1 MRLCVV
7 GSGAVGGY
15 FGAKMARAGH
25 DVIFM
30 ARGAHLEAIRRKG
43 LTIRDHKGEW
53 CVRAQAEERGEG
65 LGEMDFVF
73 YAVKTYSNRDAL
85 PLLNTVS
92 GDHAVVLTLQNGV
105 DSAIEIEGAI
115 GRGRVIGGA
124 AYVATALV
132 EPGRIVATG
141 THRRIAFGETTGD
154 VSRVS
159 LRSLLLDTLFKEA
172 DVQSEPVPDGWVPLW
187 EKYIYLAPFAAFTGA
202 ARQPIGP
209 LWSDP
214 DTKALMI
221 AAFKEMEAV
230 AEAERVRVR
239 PGLHKR
245 ILAYVDSL
253 DARVRSSLL
262 IDIEQQKPTEVESL
276 LGGIVRRARRRKVK
290 TPVMDTLY
298 AALRPRPPLPPL
310 PPSIPPTITPQF
322 GHYR

>member
-25 DVIFM
+25 DVVFM
-30 ARGAHLEAIRRKG
+30 ARGAHLEAMRRKG

-53 CVRAQAEERGEG
+53 CVRSHFEERGEG

-73 YAVKTYSNRDAL
+73 YAVKTYSNREAL
-85 PLLNTVS
+85 PLLNVVA

-105 DSAIEIEGAI
+105 DSAPDIEAVI

-124 AYVATALV
+124 AYVATSLV
-132 EPGRIVATG
+132 EPGRIEATG
-141 THRRIAFGETTGD
+141 SHRRVAFGETTGD

-159 LRSLLLDTLFKEA
+159 LRCMLLDTLFKEA

-187 EKYIYLAPFAAFTGA
+187 EKYIYVSAFAAFTGA

-214 DTKALMI
+214 DTRALMI
-221 AAFKEMEAV
+221 AAFKEVEAV
-230 AEAERVRVR
+230 AKAERVQVR
-239 PGLHKR
+239 SGLVKR
-245 ILAYVDSL
+245 IVSYVDSL

-262 IDIEQQKPTEVESL
+262 IDIERQKPTEVEAL
-276 LGGIVRRARRRKVK
+276 IGAVVRRAKRRKVK

-298 AALRPRPPLPPL
+298 AALKARAPLPP
-310 PPSIPPTITPQF
+310 PPVIIPPTITPQY
-322 GHYR
+322 GRLA